1 MARNFKSAALELVRN
16 NGADLGLRNQLALY
30 FGLSSEPPH
39 QLAPVDLGHVI
50 LDPITRHHRLEKPR
64 LVDRQ
69 EIDERF
75 LNGAQRFEAEHTGG
89 LGHALD
95 EKNAGKHR
103 VAGKVA
109 EKVRLV
115 DGDVLNTDHR
125 LVATQLDDA
134 VHHQERVAVRQRLE
148 DFGDIKRL
156 DG

>member
-1 MARNFKSAALELVRN
+1 MSAI

-39 QLAPVDLGHVI
+39 QLAPIDLRHVI
-50 LDPITRHHRLEKPR
+50 LDPVTRHHRLEKPR

-89 LGHALD
+89 LCHALD
-95 EKNAGKHR
+95 EKHAGKHR

-115 DGDVLNTDHR
+115 DGDVLNADRR
-125 LVATQLDDA
+125 LVAT
-134 VHHQERVAVRQRLE
+134 
-148 DFGDIKRL
+148 
-156 DG
+156 

>member
-1 MARNFKSAALELVRN
+1 MAPTSASATN
-16 NGADLGLRNQLALY
+16 SPCTLASPGTTTL
-30 FGLSSEPPH
+30 
-39 QLAPVDLGHVI
+39 LAPVDLGHVI
-50 LDPITRHHRLEKPR
+50 LDPVTRHHRLEKPR

-89 LGHALD
+89 LCHALD
-95 EKNAGKHR
+95 EKHAGKHR

-125 LVATQLDDA
+125 LVATQFDDA
-134 VHHQERVAVRQRLE
+134 VHHQERIAVRQRLE
-148 DFGDIKRL
+148 DL
-156 DG
+156 